1 MVRPV
6 SAGDQTTPSGTPP
19 AESPN
24 PAGAATPPPSQRTAT
39 GLIRWSAVLPM
50 GVLLGVILIVGWF
63 FLDTLVRRA
72 IEAGGTAAVGAKV
85 DVARARV
92 RVRGGEVRVNG
103 LEVTDPD
110 APMRN
115 LIEAEEIVVD
125 LGLRAA
131 LEGKVV
137 IDTMA
142 ARGLRFGTPRRTSG
156 ALPAPEGPVAP
167 ESPGAMRQVVDAWL
181 AEVRVPP
188 LDLSTLTRTVNVGA
202 ISAESLA
209 TVRAA
214 RETQSYVDTVEAR
227 FKAGLRAADPRP
239 SLDSAEALLTRLRGA
254 DLRSLGLAG
263 ARTAVRDIRR
273 TITDLQQIDDRFKA
287 FERGSRAS
295 IDTLGQRVRAVG
307 AARTTDYAYARSL
320 VQLPTVE
327 IPAIGPQ
334 LFEPVIAEKVG
345 ALMYWMEVA
354 ERYVPPG
361 LKRQLRA
368 GPSRVRA
375 SGTDV
380 LFPVATTAPTFLAR
394 VAELS
399 LAIGGA
405 DAAAGAYLARLEGV
419 TTQPAVYGAPT
430 TFEVRR
436 TAAAVGPRDIRIRGS
451 LDHRTV
457 PVKDRLEARLVGVPL
472 PTLPLGG
479 LGGTVALGDGLSLL
493 DVARTGDSW
502 EGRWLWRTTAVRW
515 ARDTVAQPPST
526 NPRTRLV
533 EDALWRA
540 LARIDSV
547 EIEARFTGEVRR
559 PRLRIRTNIADAV
572 AAALEAQVGDE
583 VRRAEQ
589 EIRGRV
595 DALVGE
601 AERRVRTEADRVKG
615 QAESR
620 LAEERARLDAQRA
633 ALEKRLRELIRI
645 PGLG

>member
-1 MVRPV
+1 M
-6 SAGDQTTPSGTPP
+6 SAAEPTPP
-19 AESPN
+19 A
-24 PAGAATPPPSQRTAT
+24 AGATSPGAEATAPNVPRPSRPA

-50 GVLLGVILIVGWF
+50 GVFLGAFLLLGWF
-63 FLDTLVRRA
+63 FLDGIVRRA

-85 DVARARV
+85 DVARAQV
-92 RVRGGEVRVNG
+92 RVRGGEVRVRG

-156 ALPAPEGPVAP
+156 ALPPSDGPVEP

-188 LDLSTLTRTVNVGA
+188 LDLSTLTRTVNVAA

-214 RETQSYVDTVEAR
+214 RDAQGYADSVEAR
-227 FKAGLRAADPRP
+227 FTAGLRAADPRP
-239 SLDSAEALLTRLRGA
+239 TLDSAEALLTRLRGA
-254 DLRSLGLAG
+254 DLRTLGFAG

-273 TITDLQQIDDRFKA
+273 TIADLQRIDDRVKA
-287 FERGSRAS
+287 LERGSRAS

-307 AARTTDYAYARSL
+307 AARTVDYAYARSL

-327 IPAIGPQ
+327 VPAIGPQ
-334 LFEPVIAEKVG
+334 LLEPVIAEKVG
-345 ALMYWMEVA
+345 ALMYWVEVA

-380 LFPVATTAPTFLAR
+380 LFPVAATAPTFLAR

-399 LAIGGA
+399 LAIGGEG
-405 DAAAGAYLARLEGV
+405 AAAGDYLARLEGV

-436 TAAAVGPRDIRIRGS
+436 RAAAVGPRDIRIRGS
-451 LDHRTV
+451 LDHRAE
-457 PVKDRLEARLVGVPL
+457 PVRDRLEARLLGVPL
-472 PTLPLGG
+472 PTLSLGG
-479 LGGTVALGDGLSLL
+479 LGGAVALGDGLSAL
-493 DVARTGDSW
+493 DVTRTGDRW

-515 ARDTVAQPPST
+515 QRDTVAHPPST
-526 NPRTRLV
+526 NPKTRLL

-547 EIEARFTGEVRR
+547 EIEARFSGAVRR
-559 PRLRIRTNIADAV
+559 PTLAIRTNIADAI
-572 AAALEAQVGDE
+572 AGALEAQVGEE
-583 VRRAEQ
+583 VRRAER
-589 EIRGRV
+589 EVRGRV
-595 DALVGE
+595 DALVGD
-601 AERRVRTEADRVKG
+601 AERRVRAEADRVRG
-615 QAESR
+615 QAEAR
-620 LAEERARLDAQRA
+620 LAEERAKLDAQRA
-633 ALEKRLRELIRI
+633 ALEQRLRELVRI
-645 PGLG
+645 PGIG

>member
-1 MVRPV
+1 M
-6 SAGDQTTPSGTPP
+6 SAADQTPPSGAPSPETASTARSDAAPTP
-19 AESPN
+19 
-24 PAGAATPPPSQRTAT
+24 GKHAT
-39 GLIRWSAVLPM
+39 GWIRWSAVLPM
-50 GVLLGVILIVGWF
+50 GVLLGAILIIGWC
-63 FLDTLVRRA
+63 FLDALVRRA

-92 RVRGGEVRVNG
+92 RVRGGEVRVTG

-115 LIEAEEIVVD
+115 LVEAEEIVVD

-156 ALPAPEGPVAP
+156 ALPAPDGPVAP
-167 ESPGAMRQVVDAWL
+167 ESPGALRQVVDAWL

-214 RETQSYVDTVEAR
+214 REAQTYADTVEAR
-227 FKAGLRAADPRP
+227 FTTGLRAADPRP

-254 DLRSLGLAG
+254 DLRSLGLVG

-273 TITDLQQIDDRFKA
+273 TIADLQRIDDRFKA

-295 IDTLGQRVRAVG
+295 IDTLVQRVRAVG
-307 AARTTDYAYARSL
+307 AARTGDYAYARSL

-345 ALMYWMEVA
+345 ALMYWVEVA

-361 LKRQLRA
+361 LERQLRA

-405 DAAAGAYLARLEGV
+405 EAAAGNYLARLEGV

-436 TAAAVGPRDIRIRGS
+436 SAAAVGPRDIRIRGS
-451 LDHRTV
+451 LDHRAA
-457 PVKDRLEARLVGVPL
+457 PVRDRLEARLVGVPL

-479 LGGTVALGDGLSLL
+479 LGGTVALGDGLSVLE
-493 DVARTGDSW
+493 VARTGDRW
-502 EGRWLWRTTAVRW
+502 DGTWLWRTTAVRW
-515 ARDTVAQPPST
+515 ARDTVAHPPST
-526 NPRTRLV
+526 NARTRLV

-547 EIEARFTGEVRR
+547 EIEARFTGAVRR
-559 PRLRIRTNIADAV
+559 PTLTIRTNIADAV

-583 VRRAEQ
+583 VRRAER

-595 DALVGE
+595 DALVAD
-601 AERRVRTEADRVKG
+601 AERRVRSEADRVRG

-620 LAEERARLDAQRA
+620 LAEERARLEAQRA
-633 ALEKRLRELIRI
+633 ALEQRLRELVRI